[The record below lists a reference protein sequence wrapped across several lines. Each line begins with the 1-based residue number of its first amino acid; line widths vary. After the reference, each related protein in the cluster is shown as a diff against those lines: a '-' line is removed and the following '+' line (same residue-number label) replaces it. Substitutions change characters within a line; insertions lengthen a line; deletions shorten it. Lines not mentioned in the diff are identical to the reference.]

1 MTFLVANDTG
11 HTVVVMFNETT
22 TELIKCSADSLMD
35 AVDETAGDD
44 SGLPTAIR
52 NVIGTT
58 HVMEIKTQSYYE
70 YRTHESFT
78 CWRRDLVD
86 AVDDRASSSSRLIS
100 ADDSEPSFKRPT
112 KKPYVSTPS
121 KPNEDVSRKRH
132 RSHQLSR
139 MRTTASSL
147 WTRRKGRCALMKI
160 PNDHLFTCLGRTGTT
175 SMVGAHKPV
184 GARIHSQANNE
195 AMSIN
200 PVPGSNWTAGDD
212 AGVPTAIRNVIGT
225 THVMEIKTQ
234 SYYDYGTHER
244 FTCWRLDLV
253 DAVDDG
259 ASSSS

>member
-100 ADDSEPSFKRPT
+100 VDDLEPSFKRPT
-112 KKPYVSTPS
+112 KKPSVSTSS
-121 KPNEDVSRKRH
+121 KPNEDVSRKRTDLEDSDVDETPFPSVE
-132 RSHQLSR
+132 SHENNSKLHVDKKK
-139 MRTTASSL
+139 
-147 WTRRKGRCALMKI
+147 RK
-160 PNDHLFTCLGRTGTT
+160 
-175 SMVGAHKPV
+175 MVGAHKPV

-200 PVPGSNWTAGDD
+200 PVPGSNWVSTLRRKTAGDD